1 MLCELGFQKRGDT
14 VSYWSIN
21 TIIISYQVAVSPA
34 IVRTDTT
41 PKINLTNWW
50 ESQNIGAKVHQVQ
63 AGDTL
68 YKLTQLYHVDAAA
81 IATSN
86 GISAVTD
93 LPIGTQL
100 VIPPIEGIVYKVKP
114 DDTLSQIAN
123 LYQVPQQAISN
134 ASGILAT
141 DYLRIEQP
149 LVIPGDV
156 SSLIQRREEK
166 TKQELVLKRD
176 VLRQRLLQLTN
187 EVPNLTSLY
196 SSQFTEQPLTD
207 KSWISRFH
215 FQGVQIP
222 TELAMLPESEARMTT
237 VEMFR
242 LTKDL
247 ETLDRLVINQE
258 QLIASTILISDNQP
272 QQQLQTNL
280 PTLPAKDDL
289 VDKNTNSALIW
300 PTQGTVSSGYGRRW
314 GKIHQG
320 IDIAAPVGTPVWA
333 AANGIVEFAGWD
345 DSGYG
350 NMLDIRHRD
359 DSITRYAHLN
369 VLFVKQG
376 DTVTQSQVVAAV
388 GSTGNSTGPHLHF
401 EIRPQGGLATD
412 PMAYLAKQ

>member
-1 MLCELGFQKRGDT
+1 M
-14 VSYWSIN
+14 
-21 TIIISYQVAVSPA
+21 
-34 IVRTDTT
+34 
-41 PKINLTNWW
+41 
-50 ESQNIGAKVHQVQ
+50 
-63 AGDTL
+63 
-68 YKLTQLYHVDAAA
+68 
-81 IATSN
+81 
-86 GISAVTD
+86 
-93 LPIGTQL
+93 
-100 VIPPIEGIVYKVKP
+100 
-114 DDTLSQIAN
+114 
-123 LYQVPQQAISN
+123 
-134 ASGILAT
+134 
-141 DYLRIEQP
+141 RIEQP

-156 SSLIQRREEK
+156 SSLIQRREGK

-187 EVPNLTSLY
+187 EVPTLTSLY

-237 VEMFR
+237 VAMFR

-258 QLIASTILISDNQP
+258 QLIASTISNSENETHY
-272 QQQLQTNL
+272 LQTNL

-289 VDKNTNSALIW
+289 IDKSANSVLIW
-300 PTQGTVSSGYGRRW
+300 PTQGTISSGYGWRW

-333 AANGIVEFAGWD
+333 AATGIVEFAGWD

-359 DSITRYAHLN
+359 GSITRYAHLN

-376 DTVTQSQVVAAV
+376 DAVTQSQVVAAV

-401 EIRPQGGLATD
+401 EIRPQGGIAAD

>member
-1 MLCELGFQKRGDT
+1 MRRSVFDWSNITIMISQQAT
-14 VSYWSIN
+14 V
-21 TIIISYQVAVSPA
+21 TPV
-34 IVRTDTT
+34 IVRADIT
-41 PKINLTNWW
+41 PKVDLTNWW

-123 LYQVPQQAISN
+123 LYQVPQQAISH

-156 SSLIQRREEK
+156 GSLIQRREGK

-187 EVPNLTSLY
+187 EVPTLTSLY
-196 SSQFTEQPLTD
+196 SSQFTEPPLTD
-207 KSWISRFH
+207 KSWTSRFH

-237 VEMFR
+237 IALFR

-247 ETLDRLVINQE
+247 ETLDHLVNNQE
-258 QLIASTILISDNQP
+258 KLIASTTPSPVSFDRPNQ
-272 QQQLQTNL
+272 LDSNL
-280 PTLPAKDDL
+280 PTFSPKSYLLDQ
-289 VDKNTNSALIW
+289 NSSSALIW
-300 PTQGTVSSGYGRRW
+300 PTEGTVSSYYGWRW
-314 GKIHQG
+314 GEIHQG
-320 IDIAAPVGTPVWA
+320 IDIAAASGTPVWA
-333 AANGIVEFAGWD
+333 VSDGNVEFAGWD

-350 NMLDIRHRD
+350 NMLDIRHYD
-359 DSITRYAHLN
+359 GAITRYAHLN

-376 DTVTQSQVVAAV
+376 DAVTQSQVIAAV

-401 EIRPQGGLATD
+401 EIHPHGGIAAD
-412 PMAYLAKQ
+412 PIAYLAKTLK

>member
-1 MLCELGFQKRGDT
+1 VSRAFQKRGDT
-14 VSYWSIN
+14 VVYWSIN
-21 TIIISYQVAVSPA
+21 TIIILYQVAVSPA
-34 IVRTDTT
+34 IVRTDNT
-41 PKINLTNWW
+41 PKVDLTNWW
-50 ESQNIGAKVHQVQ
+50 ESQNIGAKVHQVR

-86 GISAVTD
+86 SISAVTD

-100 VIPPIEGIVYKVKP
+100 VIPPIEGIVYKVQP

-123 LYQVPQQAISN
+123 LYQVPQQSISQ

-156 SSLIQRREEK
+156 SSLIQRREGK

-176 VLRQRLLQLTN
+176 MLRQRLLQLTN
-187 EVPNLTSLY
+187 EVPPLTSLY

-247 ETLDRLVINQE
+247 ETLDRLVTNQE
-258 QLIASTILISDNQP
+258 QLIASKSLISENQNHQP
-272 QQQLQTNL
+272 QINL
-280 PTLPAKDDL
+280 PTLPAKNDL
-289 VDKNTNSALIW
+289 IDKNTNSALIW
-300 PTQGTVSSGYGRRW
+300 PTQGTISSGYGWRW

-333 AANGIVEFAGWD
+333 AATGIVEFAGWD

-359 DSITRYAHLN
+359 GSITRYAHLN

-376 DTVTQSQVVAAV
+376 DTVIQSQVVAAV

-401 EIRPQGGLATD
+401 EIRPQGGIAAD

>member
-1 MLCELGFQKRGDT
+1 MISHQAT
-14 VSYWSIN
+14 VTS
-21 TIIISYQVAVSPA
+21 V
-34 IVRTDTT
+34 IVRADTT
-41 PKINLTNWW
+41 PKVDLTNWW

-86 GISAVTD
+86 GLSAVTD

-100 VIPPIEGIVYKVKP
+100 VIPPIEGIVYKVQP

-123 LYQVPQQAISN
+123 LYQVPQQAISQ

-141 DYLRIEQP
+141 DYLRIDQP

-187 EVPNLTSLY
+187 EVPPLTSLY
-196 SSQFTEQPLTD
+196 SSQFTEQPVTD

-237 VEMFR
+237 VAMFR

-247 ETLDRLVINQE
+247 ETLDRLVSNQE
-258 QLIASTILISDNQP
+258 HLIASTTPSSVSFDRPNQLDP
-272 QQQLQTNL
+272 NL
-280 PTLPAKDDL
+280 PTLSAKSDL
-289 VDKNTNSALIW
+289 LDQNSSSALIW
-300 PTQGTVSSGYGRRW
+300 PTEGTISSDYGWRW

-320 IDIAAPVGTPVWA
+320 IDIAAAIDTPVWA
-333 AANGIVEFAGWD
+333 AATGIVEFAGWD

-359 DSITRYAHLN
+359 GSITRYAHLN
-369 VLFVKQG
+369 ILFVKQG
-376 DTVTQSQVVAAV
+376 DPVTQSQVVAAV

-401 EIRPQGGLATD
+401 EIRPQGGTAAD
-412 PMAYLAKQ
+412 PIAYLVKQ

>member
-1 MLCELGFQKRGDT
+1 
-14 VSYWSIN
+14 
-21 TIIISYQVAVSPA
+21 VAVSPA
-34 IVRTDTT
+34 VVRTDTT
-41 PKINLTNWW
+41 PKVDLTNWW

-68 YKLTQLYHVDAAA
+68 YKLTQVYHVDAAA

-100 VIPPIEGIVYKVKP
+100 VIPPIEGIVYKVQP

-123 LYQVPQQAISN
+123 LYQVSQQAISH

-156 SSLIQRREEK
+156 SSLIQRREGK
-166 TKQELVLKRD
+166 TKQELVIKRD
-176 VLRQRLLQLTN
+176 MLRQRLLQLTN
-187 EVPNLTSLY
+187 EVPTLTSLY
-196 SSQFTEQPLTD
+196 SSQFTEQSLTD

-247 ETLDRLVINQE
+247 ETLDRLVTNQE
-258 QLIASTILISDNQP
+258 QLIASTIPNSDNRN
-272 QQQLQTNL
+272 QLQTNL
-280 PTLPAKDDL
+280 PTLSAKDDL
-289 VDKNTNSALIW
+289 FDKNTNSALIW
-300 PTQGTVSSGYGRRW
+300 PTQGTISSGYGWRW

-333 AANGIVEFAGWD
+333 AAIGIVEFAGWD

-359 DSITRYAHLN
+359 GSITRYAHLN

-376 DTVTQSQVVAAV
+376 DTVIQSQVVAAV

-401 EIRPQGGLATD
+401 EIRPQGGIATD

>member
-1 MLCELGFQKRGDT
+1 M
-14 VSYWSIN
+14 
-21 TIIISYQVAVSPA
+21 
-34 IVRTDTT
+34 DTT
-41 PKINLTNWW
+41 QKIDFTNWW

-63 AGDTL
+63 TGDTL

-100 VIPPIEGIVYKVKP
+100 VIPPIEGIVYKVQP

-123 LYQVPQQAISN
+123 LYQVPQQAISH

-156 SSLIQRREEK
+156 SSLIQRREGK

-187 EVPNLTSLY
+187 EVPPLTSLY

-247 ETLDRLVINQE
+247 ETLDRLVTNQE
-258 QLIASTILISDNQP
+258 QLIASTIPNSDNRN
-272 QQQLQTNL
+272 QLQTNL
-280 PTLPAKDDL
+280 PTLSAKDDL
-289 VDKNTNSALIW
+289 FDKNTNSALIW
-300 PTQGTVSSGYGRRW
+300 PTQGTISSGYGWRW

-333 AANGIVEFAGWD
+333 AATGIVEFAGWD

-359 DSITRYAHLN
+359 GSITRYAHLN
-369 VLFVKQG
+369 ALFVKQG
-376 DTVTQSQVVAAV
+376 DTVIQSQVVAAV

-401 EIRPQGGLATD
+401 EIRPQGSLAAD

>member
-1 MLCELGFQKRGDT
+1 MSRAFQKRGDT
-14 VSYWSIN
+14 VVYWSIN
-21 TIIISYQVAVSPA
+21 TIIILYQVAVSPA

-41 PKINLTNWW
+41 PKVDLTNWW

-100 VIPPIEGIVYKVKP
+100 VIPPIEGIVYKVQP

-123 LYQVPQQAISN
+123 LYQVPQQAISH

-156 SSLIQRREEK
+156 SRLIQRREGK

-187 EVPNLTSLY
+187 EVPTLTSLY

-247 ETLDRLVINQE
+247 ETLDRLVTNQE
-258 QLIASTILISDNQP
+258 QLIASTIPNSDNRN
-272 QQQLQTNL
+272 QLQTNL
-280 PTLPAKDDL
+280 PTLSAKDDL
-289 VDKNTNSALIW
+289 FDKNTNSALIW
-300 PTQGTVSSGYGRRW
+300 PTQGTISSGYGWRW

-359 DSITRYAHLN
+359 GSITRYAHLN
-369 VLFVKQG
+369 VLLVKQG

-401 EIRPQGGLATD
+401 EIRPQGSLAAD

>member
-1 MLCELGFQKRGDT
+1 M
-14 VSYWSIN
+14 
-21 TIIISYQVAVSPA
+21 
-34 IVRTDTT
+34 DTT
-41 PKINLTNWW
+41 QKIDFTNWW

-63 AGDTL
+63 TGDTL

-100 VIPPIEGIVYKVKP
+100 VIPSVEGIVYKVKP

-123 LYQVPQQAISN
+123 LYQVPQQAISH

-156 SSLIQRREEK
+156 SSLIQRREGK

-176 VLRQRLLQLTN
+176 ILRQRLLQLTN
-187 EVPNLTSLY
+187 EVPPLTSLY

-258 QLIASTILISDNQP
+258 QLIASNSKNQN
-272 QQQLQTNL
+272 QYLQINL
-280 PTLPAKDDL
+280 PTLPAKNDL
-289 VDKNTNSALIW
+289 FDKNTNSAFIW
-300 PTQGTVSSGYGRRW
+300 PTQGTISSGYGWRW
-314 GKIHQG
+314 GKIHKG
-320 IDIAAPVGTPVWA
+320 IDIAAPVDTPVWA
-333 AANGIVEFAGWD
+333 AATGIVEFAGWD

-359 DSITRYAHLN
+359 GSITRYAHLN
-369 VLFVKQG
+369 ILFVKQG
-376 DTVTQSQVVAAV
+376 DTVNQSQVVAAV

-401 EIRPQGGLATD
+401 EIRPQGDIATD
-412 PMAYLAKQ
+412 PMTYLAKQ

>member
-1 MLCELGFQKRGDT
+1 MISHQAT
-14 VSYWSIN
+14 VTS
-21 TIIISYQVAVSPA
+21 V
-34 IVRTDTT
+34 IVRADTT
-41 PKINLTNWW
+41 PKVDLTNWW

-86 GISAVTD
+86 GLSAVTD

-123 LYQVPQQAISN
+123 LYQVPEQAISH

-141 DYLRIEQP
+141 DYLRIDQP

-156 SSLIQRREEK
+156 SSLIQRREGK
-166 TKQELVLKRD
+166 TKQELVIKRD
-176 VLRQRLLQLTN
+176 MLRQRLLQLTN
-187 EVPNLTSLY
+187 EVPPLTSLY
-196 SSQFTEQPLTD
+196 SSQFTEQPVTD

-237 VEMFR
+237 VAMFR

-247 ETLDRLVINQE
+247 ETLDRLVSNQE
-258 QLIASTILISDNQP
+258 HLIASTTPSSVSFDYPNQLDP
-272 QQQLQTNL
+272 NL
-280 PTLPAKDDL
+280 PTLSAKSDL
-289 VDKNTNSALIW
+289 LDQNSSSALIW
-300 PTQGTVSSGYGRRW
+300 PTEGTISSDYGWRW

-320 IDIAAPVGTPVWA
+320 IDIAAAIDTPVWA
-333 AANGIVEFAGWD
+333 AATGIVEFAGWD

-359 DSITRYAHLN
+359 GSITRYAHLN
-369 VLFVKQG
+369 ILFVKQG
-376 DTVTQSQVVAAV
+376 DPVTQSQVVAAV

-401 EIRPQGGLATD
+401 EIRPQGGTAAD
-412 PMAYLAKQ
+412 PIAYLVKQ

>member
-1 MLCELGFQKRGDT
+1 M
-14 VSYWSIN
+14 
-21 TIIISYQVAVSPA
+21 AVNPA
-34 IVRTDTT
+34 IVKMDTT
-41 PKINLTNWW
+41 QKIDLTNWW
-50 ESQNIGAKVHQVQ
+50 GSQNIGAKVHQVQ

-100 VIPPIEGIVYKVKP
+100 VIPPIEGIVYKVQP

-123 LYQVPQQAISN
+123 LYQVPQQAISH

-156 SSLIQRREEK
+156 RSLIQRREGK

-176 VLRQRLLQLTN
+176 MLRQRLLQLTN
-187 EVPNLTSLY
+187 EVPPLTSLY

-237 VEMFR
+237 VAMFR

-258 QLIASTILISDNQP
+258 QLIASTISNSENQN
-272 QQQLQTNL
+272 QYLQVNL
-280 PTLPAKDDL
+280 PILPAKNDL
-289 VDKNTNSALIW
+289 IDKNTNSAFIW
-300 PTQGTVSSGYGRRW
+300 PTQGTISSGYGWRW

-333 AANGIVEFAGWD
+333 AATGIVEFAGWD

-359 DSITRYAHLN
+359 GSITRYAHLN

-401 EIRPQGGLATD
+401 EIRPQGSLAAD

>member
-1 MLCELGFQKRGDT
+1 M
-14 VSYWSIN
+14 
-21 TIIISYQVAVSPA
+21 AVSPA
-34 IVRTDTT
+34 VVRTDTT
-41 PKINLTNWW
+41 PKVDLTNWW

-63 AGDTL
+63 SGDTL

-123 LYQVPQQAISN
+123 LYQVPQQAISH

-156 SSLIQRREEK
+156 SSLIQRREGK

-187 EVPNLTSLY
+187 EVPPLTSLY

-289 VDKNTNSALIW
+289 IDKIDKNTNAALIW
-300 PTQGTVSSGYGRRW
+300 PTQGTVSSGSAILIMTFDLLKSSNFERRNRLF
-314 GKIHQG
+314 K
-320 IDIAAPVGTPVWA
+320 D
-333 AANGIVEFAGWD
+333 
-345 DSGYG
+345 
-350 NMLDIRHRD
+350 
-359 DSITRYAHLN
+359 RYCN
-369 VLFVKQG
+369 Y
-376 DTVTQSQVVAAV
+376 SQ
-388 GSTGNSTGPHLHF
+388 
-401 EIRPQGGLATD
+401 
-412 PMAYLAKQ
+412 

>member
-1 MLCELGFQKRGDT
+1 M
-14 VSYWSIN
+14 
-21 TIIISYQVAVSPA
+21 
-34 IVRTDTT
+34 DTT
-41 PKINLTNWW
+41 QKIDFTNWW

-63 AGDTL
+63 TGDTL

-93 LPIGTQL
+93 LPIGAQL
-100 VIPPIEGIVYKVKP
+100 VIPPIEGIVYKVQP

-123 LYQVPQQAISN
+123 LYQVPQQAISH

-156 SSLIQRREEK
+156 SSLIQRREGK
-166 TKQELVLKRD
+166 TKHELVLKRD

-187 EVPNLTSLY
+187 EVPPLTSLY

-258 QLIASTILISDNQP
+258 QLIASTIPNSDNRN
-272 QQQLQTNL
+272 QLQTNL
-280 PTLPAKDDL
+280 PTLSAKDDL
-289 VDKNTNSALIW
+289 FDKNTNSALIW
-300 PTQGTVSSGYGRRW
+300 PTQGTISSGYGWRW

-333 AANGIVEFAGWD
+333 AATGIVEFAGWD

-359 DSITRYAHLN
+359 GSITRYAHLN

-401 EIRPQGGLATD
+401 EIRPQGSLAAD

>member
-1 MLCELGFQKRGDT
+1 MISHQAT
-14 VSYWSIN
+14 VTS
-21 TIIISYQVAVSPA
+21 V

-41 PKINLTNWW
+41 PKVDLTNWW

-86 GISAVTD
+86 GLSAVTD

-100 VIPPIEGIVYKVKP
+100 VIPPIEGIVYKVQP

-123 LYQVPQQAISN
+123 LYQVPQQAISQ

-156 SSLIQRREEK
+156 SSLIQRREGK

-176 VLRQRLLQLTN
+176 ILRQRLLQLTN
-187 EVPNLTSLY
+187 EVPTLTSLY

-237 VEMFR
+237 VTLFR

-247 ETLDRLVINQE
+247 ETLDRLVSNQE
-258 QLIASTILISDNQP
+258 HLIASTTPSSVSFDYPNQLDP
-272 QQQLQTNL
+272 NL
-280 PTLPAKDDL
+280 PTLSAKSDL
-289 VDKNTNSALIW
+289 LDQNSSSALIW
-300 PTQGTVSSGYGRRW
+300 PTEGTISSDYGWRW

-320 IDIAAPVGTPVWA
+320 IDIAAAIDTPVWA
-333 AANGIVEFAGWD
+333 AATGIVEFAGWD

-350 NMLDIRHRD
+350 NMLDIRHHD
-359 DSITRYAHLN
+359 GSITRYAHLN
-369 VLFVKQG
+369 ILFVKQG
-376 DTVTQSQVVAAV
+376 DPVTQSQVVAAV

-401 EIRPQGGLATD
+401 EIRPQGGTAVD
-412 PMAYLAKQ
+412 PIAYLVKQ

>member
-1 MLCELGFQKRGDT
+1 MISHQAT
-14 VSYWSIN
+14 VTS
-21 TIIISYQVAVSPA
+21 V
-34 IVRTDTT
+34 IVRADTT
-41 PKINLTNWW
+41 PKVDLTNWW

-100 VIPPIEGIVYKVKP
+100 VIPPIEGIVYKVQP

-123 LYQVPQQAISN
+123 LYQVPQQAISQ

-156 SSLIQRREEK
+156 SSLIQRREGK
-166 TKQELVLKRD
+166 TKQELVIKRD
-176 VLRQRLLQLTN
+176 MLRQRLLQLTN
-187 EVPNLTSLY
+187 EVPPLTSLY

-237 VEMFR
+237 VAMFR

-247 ETLDRLVINQE
+247 ETLDRLVSNQE
-258 QLIASTILISDNQP
+258 HLIASTTPSSVSFDYPNQLDP
-272 QQQLQTNL
+272 NL
-280 PTLPAKDDL
+280 PTLSAKSDL
-289 VDKNTNSALIW
+289 LDQNSSSALIW
-300 PTQGTVSSGYGRRW
+300 PTEGTISSDYGWRW

-320 IDIAAPVGTPVWA
+320 IDIAAAIDTPVWA
-333 AANGIVEFAGWD
+333 AATGIVEFAGWD

-359 DSITRYAHLN
+359 GSITRYAHLN
-369 VLFVKQG
+369 ILFVKQG
-376 DTVTQSQVVAAV
+376 DPVTQSQVVAAV

-401 EIRPQGGLATD
+401 EIRPQGGTAAD
-412 PMAYLAKQ
+412 PIAYLVKQ

>member
-1 MLCELGFQKRGDT
+1 M
-14 VSYWSIN
+14 
-21 TIIISYQVAVSPA
+21 ISYQATVTPVIIRAD
-34 IVRTDTT
+34 IT
-41 PKINLTNWW
+41 PKVDLTNWW

-93 LPIGTQL
+93 LPIGTRL
-100 VIPPIEGIVYKVKP
+100 VIPPIEGIVYKVRP

-123 LYQVPQQAISN
+123 LYQVPQQAISH
-134 ASGILAT
+134 ASGILAN

-156 SSLIQRREEK
+156 SILIQRQEEK

-187 EVPNLTSLY
+187 EVPPLTSLY
-196 SSQFTEQPLTD
+196 SSQFTEPPLTD
-207 KSWISRFH
+207 KNWVSRFH

-237 VEMFR
+237 VALFR

-247 ETLDRLVINQE
+247 ETLDHLVNNQE
-258 QLIASTILISDNQP
+258 KLIASTTPRPVSFDRPNQ
-272 QQQLQTNL
+272 LDTNL
-280 PTLPAKDDL
+280 PTLSPQSYLPDQ
-289 VDKNTNSALIW
+289 NSSSAMIW
-300 PTQGTVSSGYGRRW
+300 PTEGTISSDYGWRW

-320 IDIAAPVGTPVWA
+320 IDIAAEIDTPVWA
-333 AANGIVEFAGWD
+333 VSDGIVEFAGWD

-350 NMLDIRHRD
+350 NMLDIRHHD
-359 DSITRYAHLN
+359 GSITRYAHLN

-376 DTVTQSQVVAAV
+376 DAVTQSQVVAAV
-388 GSTGNSTGPHLHF
+388 GSTGHSTGPHLHF
-401 EIRPQGGLATD
+401 EIHPHGGIAAD
-412 PMAYLAKQ
+412 PIAYLSKTLK

>member
-1 MLCELGFQKRGDT
+1 M
-14 VSYWSIN
+14 
-21 TIIISYQVAVSPA
+21 AVSPA
-34 IVRTDTT
+34 VVRTDTT
-41 PKINLTNWW
+41 PKVDLTNWW

-86 GISAVTD
+86 GLSAVTD

-100 VIPPIEGIVYKVKP
+100 VIPPIEGIVYKVQP

-123 LYQVPQQAISN
+123 LYQVPQQAISH

-141 DYLRIEQP
+141 DYLRIDQP

-187 EVPNLTSLY
+187 EVPPLTSLY
-196 SSQFTEQPLTD
+196 SSQFTEQPVTD

-237 VEMFR
+237 VAMFR

-247 ETLDRLVINQE
+247 ETLDRLVSNQE
-258 QLIASTILISDNQP
+258 HLIASTTPSSVSFDYPNQLDP
-272 QQQLQTNL
+272 NL
-280 PTLPAKDDL
+280 PTLSAKSDL
-289 VDKNTNSALIW
+289 LDQNSSSALIW
-300 PTQGTVSSGYGRRW
+300 PTEGTISSDYGWRW

-320 IDIAAPVGTPVWA
+320 IDIAAAIDTPVWA
-333 AANGIVEFAGWD
+333 AATGIVEFAGWD

-359 DSITRYAHLN
+359 GSITRYAHLN
-369 VLFVKQG
+369 ILFVKQG
-376 DTVTQSQVVAAV
+376 DPVTQSQVVAAV

-401 EIRPQGGLATD
+401 EIRPQGGIAAD
-412 PMAYLAKQ
+412 PIAYLVKQ

>member
-1 MLCELGFQKRGDT
+1 MSWVFQKRGDT
-14 VSYWSIN
+14 VFYWSIN

-34 IVRTDTT
+34 VVRTDTT
-41 PKINLTNWW
+41 PKVDLTNWW

-100 VIPPIEGIVYKVKP
+100 VIPPIEGIVYKVQP

-123 LYQVPQQAISN
+123 LYQVPQQAISH

-156 SSLIQRREEK
+156 SSLIQRREGK

-187 EVPNLTSLY
+187 EVPPLTSLY

-258 QLIASTILISDNQP
+258 QLIASNSKNQN
-272 QQQLQTNL
+272 QYLQINL
-280 PTLPAKDDL
+280 PTLPAKDDSI
-289 VDKNTNSALIW
+289 DKSANSALIW
-300 PTQGTVSSGYGRRW
+300 PTQGTISSGYGWRW

-333 AANGIVEFAGWD
+333 AATGIVEFAGWD

-359 DSITRYAHLN
+359 GSITRYAHLN

-401 EIRPQGGLATD
+401 EIRPQGGIAAD

>member
-1 MLCELGFQKRGDT
+1 MSWVFQKRGDT
-14 VSYWSIN
+14 VVYWSIN
-21 TIIISYQVAVSPA
+21 TIIILYQVAVSPA

-41 PKINLTNWW
+41 PKVDLTNWW

-63 AGDTL
+63 SGDTL

-100 VIPPIEGIVYKVKP
+100 VIPPIEGIVYKVQP

-123 LYQVPQQAISN
+123 LYQVPQQAISH

-156 SSLIQRREEK
+156 SSLIQRREGK
-166 TKQELVLKRD
+166 TKQELVIKRD
-176 VLRQRLLQLTN
+176 MLRQRLLQLTN
-187 EVPNLTSLY
+187 EVPTLTSLY

-258 QLIASTILISDNQP
+258 QLIASTTPSSVSFDYSNQ
-272 QQQLQTNL
+272 LDSNL
-280 PTLPAKDDL
+280 PTLSPKSYLLDR
-289 VDKNTNSALIW
+289 NSSSALIW
-300 PTQGTVSSGYGRRW
+300 PTQGTISSGYGWRW

-333 AANGIVEFAGWD
+333 AATGIVEFAGWD

-359 DSITRYAHLN
+359 GSITRYAHLN

-401 EIRPQGGLATD
+401 EIRPQGGIAAD

>member
-1 MLCELGFQKRGDT
+1 MILYQAMLPP
-14 VSYWSIN
+14 V
-21 TIIISYQVAVSPA
+21 

-41 PKINLTNWW
+41 PKVDLTNWW

-86 GISAVTD
+86 DISALTD
-93 LPIGTQL
+93 LPIGKQL
-100 VIPPIEGIVYKVKP
+100 VIPPIEGIVYKVRP

-123 LYQVPQQAISN
+123 LYQVPQQAISH

-156 SSLIQRREEK
+156 SILMQRQEEK
-166 TKQELVLKRD
+166 TKQELVVKRD

-187 EVPNLTSLY
+187 EVPPLTSLY
-196 SSQFTEQPLTD
+196 SSQLTEQPLTD

-237 VEMFR
+237 VAMFR

-247 ETLDRLVINQE
+247 ETLDRLVSNQE
-258 QLIASTILISDNQP
+258 HLITSTTSSSVSFDRPNQP
-272 QQQLQTNL
+272 ETNL
-280 PTLPAKDDL
+280 PTISAKNYL
-289 VDKNTNSALIW
+289 LNQNSSSALIW
-300 PTQGTVSSGYGRRW
+300 PTEGTISSDYGWRW

-320 IDIAAPVGTPVWA
+320 IDIAAEIDTPVWA
-333 AANGIVEFAGWD
+333 VSDGIVEFAGWD

-350 NMLDIRHRD
+350 NMLDIRHHD
-359 DSITRYAHLN
+359 GSITRYAHLN
-369 VLFVKQG
+369 ILFVKQG
-376 DTVTQSQVVAAV
+376 DAVTQSQVVAAV
-388 GSTGNSTGPHLHF
+388 GSTGHSTGPHLHF
-401 EIRPQGGLATD
+401 EIHPHGGIAAD
-412 PMAYLAKQ
+412 PIAYLSKTLK

>member
-1 MLCELGFQKRGDT
+1 M
-14 VSYWSIN
+14 
-21 TIIISYQVAVSPA
+21 AVSPA

-63 AGDTL
+63 SGDTL

-100 VIPPIEGIVYKVKP
+100 VIPPIEGIVYKVRP
-114 DDTLSQIAN
+114 DDTLSQIAS

-176 VLRQRLLQLTN
+176 MLSQRLLQLTN
-187 EVPNLTSLY
+187 EVPPLTSLY

-207 KSWISRFH
+207 KSWVSRFH

-222 TELAMLPESEARMTT
+222 TELAMLPESEARVTT

-289 VDKNTNSALIW
+289 IDNIDKNTNSALIW
-300 PTQGTVSSGYGRRW
+300 PTQGTISSGYGWRW

-333 AANGIVEFAGWD
+333 AATGIVEFAGWD

-359 DSITRYAHLN
+359 GSITRYAHLN

-401 EIRPQGGLATD
+401 EIRPQGSLAAD

>member
-1 MLCELGFQKRGDT
+1 M
-14 VSYWSIN
+14 
-21 TIIISYQVAVSPA
+21 
-34 IVRTDTT
+34 DTT
-41 PKINLTNWW
+41 PKVDLTNWW

-68 YKLTQLYHVDAAA
+68 YKLTQVYHVDAAA

-100 VIPPIEGIVYKVKP
+100 VIPPIEGIVYKVQP

-123 LYQVPQQAISN
+123 LYQVPQQAISQ

-156 SSLIQRREEK
+156 SSLIQRREGK

-176 VLRQRLLQLTN
+176 MLRQRLLQLTN
-187 EVPNLTSLY
+187 EVPPLTSLY

-237 VEMFR
+237 VEIFR

-258 QLIASTILISDNQP
+258 QLIASNSKNQN
-272 QQQLQTNL
+272 QYLQINL
-280 PTLPAKDDL
+280 PTLPAKDDSI
-289 VDKNTNSALIW
+289 DKSANSALIW
-300 PTQGTVSSGYGRRW
+300 PTQGTISSGYGWRW

-333 AANGIVEFAGWD
+333 AATGIVEFAGWD

-359 DSITRYAHLN
+359 GSITRYAHLN

-376 DTVTQSQVVAAV
+376 DTVIQSQVVAAV

-401 EIRPQGGLATD
+401 EIRPQGSLAAD

>member
-1 MLCELGFQKRGDT
+1 M
-14 VSYWSIN
+14 
-21 TIIISYQVAVSPA
+21 ISYQATLPPV
-34 IVRTDTT
+34 IVRADIT
-41 PKINLTNWW
+41 PKVDLTNWW

-100 VIPPIEGIVYKVKP
+100 VIPPIEGIVYKVRP

-156 SSLIQRREEK
+156 SILMQRQEEK
-166 TKQELVLKRD
+166 TKQELVVKRD

-187 EVPNLTSLY
+187 EVPTLTSLY
-196 SSQFTEQPLTD
+196 SSQLTEQPVTD

-215 FQGVQIP
+215 FQGVQIS

-237 VEMFR
+237 VAMFR

-247 ETLDRLVINQE
+247 ETLDRLVSNQE
-258 QLIASTILISDNQP
+258 HLITSITPSSVSFDRSNQP
-272 QQQLQTNL
+272 ENNL
-280 PTLPAKDDL
+280 PTISAKNYL
-289 VDKNTNSALIW
+289 LNQNSSSALIW
-300 PTQGTVSSGYGRRW
+300 PTEGPISSDYGWRW

-320 IDIAAPVGTPVWA
+320 IDIAAAIDTPVWA
-333 AANGIVEFAGWD
+333 VSDGIVEFAGWD

-350 NMLDIRHRD
+350 NMLDIRHHD
-359 DSITRYAHLN
+359 GSITRYAHLN
-369 VLFVKQG
+369 ILFVKQR
-376 DTVTQSQVVAAV
+376 DAVTQSQVVAAV

-401 EIRPQGGLATD
+401 EIHPHGGIAAD
-412 PMAYLAKQ
+412 PIAYLSKTLK

>member
-1 MLCELGFQKRGDT
+1 MISHQAT
-14 VSYWSIN
+14 VTS
-21 TIIISYQVAVSPA
+21 V
-34 IVRTDTT
+34 IVRADTT
-41 PKINLTNWW
+41 PKVDLTNWW

-86 GISAVTD
+86 GLSAVTD

-100 VIPPIEGIVYKVKP
+100 VIPPIEGIVYKVQP

-123 LYQVPQQAISN
+123 LYQVPQQAISH

-141 DYLRIEQP
+141 DYLRIDQP

-187 EVPNLTSLY
+187 EVPPLTSLY
-196 SSQFTEQPLTD
+196 SSQFTEQPVTD

-237 VEMFR
+237 VAMFR

-247 ETLDRLVINQE
+247 ETLDRLVSNQE
-258 QLIASTILISDNQP
+258 HLIASTTPSSVSFDRPNQLDP
-272 QQQLQTNL
+272 NL
-280 PTLPAKDDL
+280 PTLSAKSDL
-289 VDKNTNSALIW
+289 LDQNSSSALIW
-300 PTQGTVSSGYGRRW
+300 PTEGTISSDYGWRW

-320 IDIAAPVGTPVWA
+320 IDIAAAIDTPVWA
-333 AANGIVEFAGWD
+333 AATGMVEFAGWD

-359 DSITRYAHLN
+359 GSITRYAHLN
-369 VLFVKQG
+369 ILFVKQG
-376 DTVTQSQVVAAV
+376 DPVTQSQVVAAV

-401 EIRPQGGLATD
+401 EIRPQGGTAAD
-412 PMAYLAKQ
+412 PIAYLVKQ

>member
-1 MLCELGFQKRGDT
+1 M
-14 VSYWSIN
+14 
-21 TIIISYQVAVSPA
+21 
-34 IVRTDTT
+34 DTT
-41 PKINLTNWW
+41 PKIDFTNWW
-50 ESQNIGAKVHQVQ
+50 ESQNIGAKVHQVR

-100 VIPPIEGIVYKVKP
+100 VIPPIEGIVYKVQP

-123 LYQVPQQAISN
+123 LYQVPQQAISH

-156 SSLIQRREEK
+156 SSLIQRREGK

-187 EVPNLTSLY
+187 EVPPLTSLY

-242 LTKDL
+242 LT
-247 ETLDRLVINQE
+247 LVVQK
-258 QLIASTILISDNQP
+258 T
-272 QQQLQTNL
+272 
-280 PTLPAKDDL
+280 
-289 VDKNTNSALIW
+289 
-300 PTQGTVSSGYGRRW
+300 
-314 GKIHQG
+314 H
-320 IDIAAPVGTPVWA
+320 
-333 AANGIVEFAGWD
+333 
-345 DSGYG
+345 
-350 NMLDIRHRD
+350 
-359 DSITRYAHLN
+359 
-369 VLFVKQG
+369 
-376 DTVTQSQVVAAV
+376 
-388 GSTGNSTGPHLHF
+388 GSLKM
-401 EIRPQGGLATD
+401 RQW
-412 PMAYLAKQ
+412 

>member
-1 MLCELGFQKRGDT
+1 M
-14 VSYWSIN
+14 
-21 TIIISYQVAVSPA
+21 AVNPA
-34 IVRTDTT
+34 IVKMDTT
-41 PKINLTNWW
+41 QKIDLTNWW
-50 ESQNIGAKVHQVQ
+50 GSQNIGAKVHQVQ

-100 VIPPIEGIVYKVKP
+100 VIPPIEGIVYKVQP

-123 LYQVPQQAISN
+123 LYQVPQQAISQ

-176 VLRQRLLQLTN
+176 MLRQRLLQLTN
-187 EVPNLTSLY
+187 EVPPLTSLY

-237 VEMFR
+237 VAMFR

-258 QLIASTILISDNQP
+258 QLIASTISNSENQN
-272 QQQLQTNL
+272 QYLQVNL
-280 PTLPAKDDL
+280 PILPAKNDL
-289 VDKNTNSALIW
+289 IDKNTNSAFIW
-300 PTQGTVSSGYGRRW
+300 PTQGTISSGYGWRW

-333 AANGIVEFAGWD
+333 AATGIVEFAGWD

-359 DSITRYAHLN
+359 GSITRYAHLN

-401 EIRPQGGLATD
+401 EIRPQGSLAAD

>member
-1 MLCELGFQKRGDT
+1 MISHQAT
-14 VSYWSIN
+14 VTS
-21 TIIISYQVAVSPA
+21 V
-34 IVRTDTT
+34 IVRADTT
-41 PKINLTNWW
+41 PKVDLTNWW

-86 GISAVTD
+86 GLSAVTD

-100 VIPPIEGIVYKVKP
+100 VIPPIEGIVYKVQP

-123 LYQVPQQAISN
+123 LYQVPQQAISH

-141 DYLRIEQP
+141 DYLRIDQP

-187 EVPNLTSLY
+187 EVPPLTSLY
-196 SSQFTEQPLTD
+196 SSQFTEQPVTD

-237 VEMFR
+237 VAMFR

-247 ETLDRLVINQE
+247 ETLDRLVSNQE
-258 QLIASTILISDNQP
+258 HLIASTTPSSVSFDYPNQLDP
-272 QQQLQTNL
+272 NL
-280 PTLPAKDDL
+280 PTLSAKSDL
-289 VDKNTNSALIW
+289 LDQNSSSALIW
-300 PTQGTVSSGYGRRW
+300 PTEGTISSDSGWRW

-320 IDIAAPVGTPVWA
+320 IDIAAAIDTPVWA
-333 AANGIVEFAGWD
+333 AATGIVEFAGWD

-350 NMLDIRHRD
+350 NMLDIRHHD
-359 DSITRYAHLN
+359 GSITRYAHLN
-369 VLFVKQG
+369 ILFVKQG
-376 DTVTQSQVVAAV
+376 DPVTQSQVVAAV

-401 EIRPQGGLATD
+401 EIRPQGGTAAD
-412 PMAYLAKQ
+412 PIAYLVKQ

>member
-1 MLCELGFQKRGDT
+1 MSWVFQKRGDT
-14 VSYWSIN
+14 VFYWSIN

-34 IVRTDTT
+34 VVRTDTT
-41 PKINLTNWW
+41 PKVDLTNWW

-123 LYQVPQQAISN
+123 LYQVPQQAISH

-156 SSLIQRREEK
+156 SSLIQRREGK

-187 EVPNLTSLY
+187 EVPTLTSLY

-258 QLIASTILISDNQP
+258 QLIASTTPSSVSFDYSNQLDP
-272 QQQLQTNL
+272 NL
-280 PTLPAKDDL
+280 PTLSPKSYLLDR
-289 VDKNTNSALIW
+289 NSSSALIW
-300 PTQGTVSSGYGRRW
+300 PTQGTISSGYGWRW

-333 AANGIVEFAGWD
+333 AATGIVEFAGWD

-359 DSITRYAHLN
+359 GSITRYAHLN

-401 EIRPQGGLATD
+401 EIRPQGSLAAD

>member
-1 MLCELGFQKRGDT
+1 M
-14 VSYWSIN
+14 
-21 TIIISYQVAVSPA
+21 AVSPA
-34 IVRTDTT
+34 VVRTDTT
-41 PKINLTNWW
+41 PKVDLTNWW

-68 YKLTQLYHVDAAA
+68 YKLTQVYHVDAAA

-100 VIPPIEGIVYKVKP
+100 VIPPIEGIVYKVQP

-123 LYQVPQQAISN
+123 LYQVSQQAISH

-156 SSLIQRREEK
+156 SSLIQRREGK
-166 TKQELVLKRD
+166 TKQELVIKRD
-176 VLRQRLLQLTN
+176 MLRQRLLQLTN
-187 EVPNLTSLY
+187 EVPTLTSLY
-196 SSQFTEQPLTD
+196 SSQFTEQSLTD

-247 ETLDRLVINQE
+247 ETLDRLVTNQE
-258 QLIASTILISDNQP
+258 QLIASTIPNSDNRN
-272 QQQLQTNL
+272 QLQTNL
-280 PTLPAKDDL
+280 PTLSAKDDL
-289 VDKNTNSALIW
+289 FDKNTNSALIW
-300 PTQGTVSSGYGRRW
+300 PTQGTISSGYGWRW

-333 AANGIVEFAGWD
+333 AAIGIVEFAGWD

-359 DSITRYAHLN
+359 GSITRYAHLN

-376 DTVTQSQVVAAV
+376 DTVIQSQVVAAV

-401 EIRPQGGLATD
+401 EIRPQGGIATD

>member
-1 MLCELGFQKRGDT
+1 M
-14 VSYWSIN
+14 
-21 TIIISYQVAVSPA
+21 
-34 IVRTDTT
+34 DTT
-41 PKINLTNWW
+41 QKIDFTNWW

-63 AGDTL
+63 TGDTL

-100 VIPPIEGIVYKVKP
+100 VIPPIEGIVYKVQP

-123 LYQVPQQAISN
+123 LYQVPQLAISH

-156 SSLIQRREEK
+156 SSLIQRREGK

-176 VLRQRLLQLTN
+176 VLLQRLLQLTN
-187 EVPNLTSLY
+187 EVPTLTSLY

-247 ETLDRLVINQE
+247 ETLDRLVTNQE
-258 QLIASTILISDNQP
+258 QLIASTIPNSDNRN
-272 QQQLQTNL
+272 QLETNL
-280 PTLPAKDDL
+280 PTLSAKDDL
-289 VDKNTNSALIW
+289 FDKNTNSALIW
-300 PTQGTVSSGYGRRW
+300 PTQGTISSGYGWRW

-320 IDIAAPVGTPVWA
+320 IDIAAPLGTPVWA
-333 AANGIVEFAGWD
+333 AATGIVEFAGWD

-359 DSITRYAHLN
+359 GSITRYAHLN

-401 EIRPQGGLATD
+401 EIRPQGSLAAD